1 MKLLNGRPT
10 HITPAEAD
18 QGTIEPDSAGL
29 AWQSNLSLA
38 KMLLDAQILS
48 PKEVEDAQ
56 KAASREGQSLGSF
69 LVRDGLVSSR
79 DLATLIALNL
89 GLSMVDLRGQTLDPE
104 TVDLIPEEVA
114 RKYLVLP
121 VTLTG
126 DILTVAMTDPADLQA
141 LQDLAACTGYRINP
155 IVATREDIQEHVDL
169 SFRLTAKAVSSGE
182 GQSPNAPGERLSARL
197 LREAGPAQVINLLL
211 SQALQDRAS
220 DVHIEPSE
228 SRLRIRFR
236 IDGILHEVMDL
247 PMDMHPAVI
256 SRLKIECG
264 MNIAERRRP
273 QDGQLD
279 FQAQDRRVDV
289 RVAIS
294 GTVNGEMAV
303 LRILDNKGFTL
314 LGLEQLGFGEDA
326 RERFQRLL
334 QIPYGMVVVCG
345 PTGSGKSTT
354 LYASILQMNR
364 SEKKVISI
372 EDPVEYHI
380 AEVNQM
386 QVQTDVGIT
395 FASQLRSILRLDPD
409 VILIGEIRDQ
419 ETAVIATQAA
429 LTGHLVLTSLHAN
442 DSVSA
447 MIRLRELGVPAYLI
461 ASSVAGI
468 IAQRMVRSV
477 CSNCRAVEAR
487 PLAEQQAYASELN
500 QQRERFVYG
509 SGCNVCAQTGYYG
522 RTGVFEIMT
531 MTDRIRQLFLEDA
544 PRSELLAQALA
555 DGMTMLRRDGML
567 KVDQGITTPYEVM
580 RVLFTLD
587 SVSENSG
594 SGNSGYEN
602 FGTPQIGSGESG
614 AAEPG
619 TGV

>member
-1 MKLLNGRPT
+1 
-10 HITPAEAD
+10 
-18 QGTIEPDSAGL
+18 
-29 AWQSNLSLA
+29 
-38 KMLLDAQILS
+38 MLLDAQMLS
-48 PKEVEDAQ
+48 RYEVEDAW
-56 KAASREGQSLGSF
+56 KAALREGQSLGAF

-89 GLSMVDLRGQTLDPE
+89 GLSMVDLRSQTLDPE

-121 VTLTG
+121 VKRNG
-126 DILTVAMTDPADLQA
+126 GVLTVAMTDPADLQA
-141 LQDLAACTGYRINP
+141 RQDLAACTGYSINP
-155 IVATREDIQEHVDL
+155 IVATHEDIQEHIDL
-169 SFRLTAKAVSSGE
+169 FYRLTAKAAPSGD
-182 GQSPNAPGERLSARL
+182 GQAANPPGERLNARL
-197 LREAGPAQVINLLL
+197 LREAGPAQVITMLV

-228 SRLRIRFR
+228 TSLRIRFR
-236 IDGILHEVMDL
+236 IDGIMQEVMDL

-279 FQAQDRRVDV
+279 FQAHDRRVDV
-289 RVAIS
+289 RVAVS

-303 LRILDNKGFTL
+303 LRLLDNKGFTL
-314 LGLEQLGFGEDA
+314 LGLEQLGFGSDV
-326 RERFQRLL
+326 RDRFQRLL
-334 QIPYGMVVVCG
+334 QVPYGMVVVCG

-380 AEVNQM
+380 ADVNQM
-386 QVQTDVGIT
+386 QVQADAGIT

-419 ETAVIATQAA
+419 ETTVIATQAA

-447 MIRLRELGVPAYLI
+447 MLRLRELGVPAYLI

-468 IAQRMVRSV
+468 VAQRMVRSV
-477 CSNCRAVEAR
+477 CSNCRVVEAR
-487 PLAEQQAYASELN
+487 PLAEQQAYASEMNKQL
-500 QQRERFVYG
+500 ERFVYG

-531 MTDRIRQLFLEDA
+531 MSDRIRQLFLEDA
-544 PRSELLAQALA
+544 PRDVLLAQAM
-555 DGMTMLRRDGML
+555 DEGMTLLRRDGML
-567 KVDQGITTPYEVM
+567 KVEQGITTPYEVM
-580 RVLFTLD
+580 RVLFSLD
-587 SVSENSG
+587 SASEKSE
-594 SGNSGYEN
+594 SGNRVPEN
-602 FGTPQIGSGESG
+602 PVPDDPVNDDPIVAPTG
-614 AAEPG
+614 AGQTMGLEPG
-619 TGV
+619 VAS